1 MRILV
6 DEDSQARRQL
16 EILRAAGHDVVSI
29 AELDRNGSLDSEVFA
44 LAQSSQRVLL
54 THNVVDFHALALA
67 HPNHYGVIAIYR
79 DGDPRKN
86 MTYQDIGRA
95 VSKLEAS
102 GAPIH
107 GQFHVLNHWR

>member
-1 MRILV
+1 
-6 DEDSQARRQL
+6 
-16 EILRAAGHDVVSI
+16 
-29 AELDRNGSLDSEVFA
+29 
-44 LAQSSQRVLL
+44 LAC
-54 THNVVDFHALALA
+54 
-67 HPNHYGVIAIYR
+67 PGHYGVIAIYR
-79 DGDPRKN
+79 DGNPRKN

>member
-1 MRILV
+1 MKILV
-6 DEDSQARRQL
+6 GEDSQARKQL
-16 EILRAAGHDVVSI
+16 DVLRGAGHDVVSI
-29 AELDRNGSLDSEVFA
+29 AELDRNGSLDPEVFV

-54 THNVVDFHALALA
+54 THNVADFHALALA
-67 HPNHYGVIAIYR
+67 CPGHHGVIAIYR

-86 MTYQDIGRA
+86 MNYRDIGRA

-102 GAPIH
+102 GVLIS

>member
-1 MRILV
+1 M

-16 EILRAAGHDVVSI
+16 EVLRAAGHNVVSI
-29 AELDRNGSLDSEVFA
+29 AELDRNGSLDPEVFA
-44 LAQSSQRVLL
+44 LAQSSRWVLL
-54 THNVVDFHALALA
+54 THNVADFHALALA
-67 HPNHYGVIAIYR
+67 HPDHCGVIAIHR

-102 GAPIH
+102 GAPIY
-107 GQFHVLNHWR
+107 GQFHVLNQWR

>member
-44 LAQSSQRVLL
+44 LAQSSRRVLL

-67 HPNHYGVIAIYR
+67 HPDHCGVIAIYR

-86 MTYQDIGRA
+86 MTHQDIGRA
-95 VSKLEAS
+95 ISKLEAS

>member
-1 MRILV
+1 MKILV
-6 DEDSQARRQL
+6 DEDSQARKQL
-16 EILRAAGHDVVSI
+16 DVLRGAGHDVVSI
-29 AELDRNGSLDSEVFA
+29 AELDKNGSLDPEVFG
-44 LAQSSQRVLL
+44 LAQPSQRVLL
-54 THNVVDFHALALA
+54 THNVVDFYALALA
-67 HPNHYGVIAIYR
+67 CPGHYGVLAIHR

-102 GAPIH
+102 GAPIR

>member
-6 DEDSQARRQL
+6 DEDSQARKQMDV
-16 EILRAAGHDVVSI
+16 LRGAGHDVVSI

-44 LAQSSQRVLL
+44 LARSSQWVLL
-54 THNVVDFHALALA
+54 THNVADFHALALA
-67 HPNHYGVIAIYR
+67 HADHCGVIAIHR

-86 MTYQDIGRA
+86 MTHQDIGRA

-102 GAPIH
+102 GMPIH